1 MIKILES
8 FESNQGRVGVIGLGY
23 VGLPL
28 SIAFVHAGYT
38 VIGFDVDPE
47 KIELLNSG
55 ETYIRHIG
63 AETIVEIN
71 ATGRF
76 SASAEFDGLSGVDAI
91 IICVPTPLKN
101 GREPDLGPVLS
112 TGEEIAKYLQ
122 KGQLVVLESS
132 TYPGTTDTE
141 LTAVLEV
148 SGLKANEDFYLAY
161 SPEREDPG
169 NASFGTSRIPKLVG
183 ADTSDALALSV
194 ALYEGVI
201 SEIVPV
207 SSARAAE
214 AAKLTENTFRAVNIA
229 LVNELKVIFEK
240 MGIDVWDV
248 INAAAT
254 KPFGYMPFYPGPGL
268 GGHCIPI
275 DPFYLTWKAR
285 QHGIETR
292 FIELAGEI
300 NTDMP
305 RYVVSRLE
313 AALVEDGRK
322 LKGADILLLGMAYK
336 KNIDD
341 MRESPA
347 LVLLELLEAA
357 GAKVAFHDPHV
368 PVIPMTREHSALAGR
383 RSVDVDKAA
392 TADAVL
398 IVTDHDAVD
407 YKALADA
414 AKLIVDTRNTMAS
427 IQGLARVVK
436 A

>member
-1 MIKILES
+1 MLARFK
-8 FESNQGRVGVIGLGY
+8 SNQGHVAIVGLGY

-28 SIAFVHAGYT
+28 SIAFIEAGYT
-38 VIGFDVDPE
+38 VTGFDIDPE
-47 KIELLNSG
+47 KVTQLNRG
-55 ETYIRHIG
+55 ETYIRHISD
-63 AETIVEIN
+63 AAIEKIN

-76 SASAEFDGLSGVDAI
+76 SATADFATLSDVDAI
-91 IICVPTPLKN
+91 VICVPTPLKN

-112 TGEEIAKYLQ
+112 TGAEIAKYLQ

-141 LTAVLEV
+141 LAAVLEA

-169 NASFGTSRIPKLVG
+169 NADFGTSRIPKLVG
-183 ADTSDALALSV
+183 ADTPEALALSV
-194 ALYEGVI
+194 ALYEDVI
-201 SEIVPV
+201 SEIIPV
-207 SSARAAE
+207 ASARAAE

-229 LVNELKVIFEK
+229 MVNELKVIFDK
-240 MGIDVWDV
+240 MDIDVWDV
-248 INAAAT
+248 INAAST
-254 KPFGYMPFYPGPGL
+254 KPFGFMPFYPGPGL

-285 QHGIETR
+285 QHGVETR

-313 AALVEDGRK
+313 AALAADGQK
-322 LKGADILLLGMAYK
+322 LSGARVLMLGMAYK

-357 GAKVAFHDPHV
+357 GAEVSYHDPHV
-368 PVIPMTREHSALAGR
+368 PVIPMTREHANLAGR
-383 RSVDVDKAA
+383 KSVSVDEAA
-392 TADAVL
+392 SADAVL

-407 YKALADA
+407 YAALGAQA
-414 AKLIVDTRNTMAS
+414 SLIVDTRNAMHG
-427 IQGLARVVK
+427 IEARARIVK

>member
-1 MIKILES
+1 MLARFK
-8 FESNQGRVGVIGLGY
+8 SNQGHVAIVGLGY

-28 SIAFVHAGYT
+28 SIAFIEAGYT
-38 VIGFDVDPE
+38 VTGFDIDPE
-47 KIELLNSG
+47 KVTQLNRG
-55 ETYIRHIG
+55 ETYIRHISD
-63 AETIVEIN
+63 AAIEKIN

-76 SASAEFDGLSGVDAI
+76 SATADFATLSDVDAI
-91 IICVPTPLKN
+91 VICVPTPLKN

-112 TGEEIAKYLQ
+112 TGAEIAKYLQ

-141 LTAVLEV
+141 LAAVLEA

-169 NASFGTSRIPKLVG
+169 NADFGTSRIPKLVG
-183 ADTSDALALSV
+183 ADTPEALALSV
-194 ALYEGVI
+194 ALYEDVI
-201 SEIVPV
+201 SEIIPV
-207 SSARAAE
+207 ASARAAE

-229 LVNELKVIFEK
+229 MVNELKVIFDK
-240 MGIDVWDV
+240 MDIDVWDV
-248 INAAAT
+248 INAAST
-254 KPFGYMPFYPGPGL
+254 KPFGFMPFYPGPGL

-285 QHGIETR
+285 QHGVETR

-313 AALVEDGRK
+313 AALRDDK
-322 LKGADILLLGMAYK
+322 MALSGARVLMLGMAYK

-357 GAKVAFHDPHV
+357 GAEVSYHDPHV
-368 PVIPMTREHSALAGR
+368 PVIPTTREHAHLAGR
-383 RSVDVDKAA
+383 KSVSVDMAA
-392 TADAVL
+392 SADAVL
-398 IVTDHDAVD
+398 IVTDHDAID
-407 YKALADA
+407 YAALGETAS
-414 AKLIVDTRNTMAS
+414 LIVDTRNAMQNIEA
-427 IQGLARVVK
+427 LARIVK